1 MRFARLVAD
10 VVARRRMA
18 AVYLTAD
25 QEFAKVVGKEVL
37 TVRPA
42 TGELSPT
49 SSWRRWL
56 S

>member
-1 MRFARLVAD
+1 MFAQFARTLAD

-37 TVRPA
+37 TLA
-42 TGELSPT
+42 TSH
-49 SSWRRWL
+49 R
-56 S
+56 